1 MFWLFSLCVLY
12 EKKNQSGQLLS
23 IVSVIL
29 LTNEATY
36 TTYRR
41 VVLTSIKF
49 KKLFARLP
57 QIDYVEPYDIAN
69 IELFFTYRYG
79 SVTWFYLIDTGIIIL
94 VVQSL
99 SHVWLFMTP
108 WIAACQA
115 SISSTVS
122 WSLSYYG
129 YTSLILT

>member
-1 MFWLFSLCVLY
+1 M
-12 EKKNQSGQLLS
+12 KKKTQSGQLLS

-99 SHVWLFMTP
+99 SHV
-108 WIAACQA
+108 
-115 SISSTVS
+115 
-122 WSLSYYG
+122 
-129 YTSLILT
+129 